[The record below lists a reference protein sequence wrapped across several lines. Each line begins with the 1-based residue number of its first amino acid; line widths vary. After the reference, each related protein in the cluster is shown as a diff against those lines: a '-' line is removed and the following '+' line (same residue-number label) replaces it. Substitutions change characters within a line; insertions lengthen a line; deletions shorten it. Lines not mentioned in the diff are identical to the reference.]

1 MSVVEIHQLE
11 TAKQLLATGE
21 RILALD
27 FGRKRVGV
35 AVSDPLMLSAHGRE
49 TIQYTSRKQLFEK
62 LREVVT
68 SENIGLIVVGL
79 PRNMDGSEGGM
90 VQLVRTFIDELRK
103 HVNLAVI
110 EWDERLSSRQAQRA
124 LEEMGIRL
132 QQQRQHVDRVA
143 AIFILQNYL
152 ASLKP

>member
-68 SENIGLIVVGL
+68 NENIGLIVVGL